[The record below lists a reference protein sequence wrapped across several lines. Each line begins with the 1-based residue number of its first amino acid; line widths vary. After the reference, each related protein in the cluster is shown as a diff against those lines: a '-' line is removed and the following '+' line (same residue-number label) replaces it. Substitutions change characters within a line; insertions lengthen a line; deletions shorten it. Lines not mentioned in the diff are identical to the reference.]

1 MLDLYIKIKLL
12 MSVIMLAEVCLS
24 VLWCAVCYFDRR
36 NK

>member
-1 MLDLYIKIKLL
+1 MLELYIKIKLV
-12 MSVIMLAEVCLS
+12 MFVIMLAALCLS